1 MDNGSGN
8 ASVHGVSLSVSTD
21 ILANESTGQFQLN
34 ATSCSFSI
42 DAMELIFSGESRW
55 VQVYI
60 GIVNNQP
67 LLLNVSIMTHLCMIL
82 YVRMVN
88 IMQRQCECR

>member
-42 DAMELIFSGESRW
+42 DAVELIFSGESRW
-55 VQVYI
+55 VSTTLA
-60 GIVNNQP
+60 P
-67 LLLNVSIMTHLCMIL
+67 
-82 YVRMVN
+82 
-88 IMQRQCECR
+88 